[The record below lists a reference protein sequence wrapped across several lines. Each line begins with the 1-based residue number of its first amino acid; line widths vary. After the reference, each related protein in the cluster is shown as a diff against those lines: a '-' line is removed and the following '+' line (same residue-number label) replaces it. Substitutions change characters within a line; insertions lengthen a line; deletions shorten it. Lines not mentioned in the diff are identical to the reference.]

1 MVPLNKRQV
10 LYDILADCGYS
21 DWFVVEPPKQ
31 NPNSIDTKCILFNL
45 IERRKAEGQIPN
57 AWFQDPRRYHAI
69 AELIILAINNS
80 SYAVSDSTAHDLFDI
95 CKSPADRQSSGKI
108 FRPG

>member
-10 LYDILADCGYS
+10 LYDILADYGYS

-31 NPNSIDTKCILFNL
+31 SPNSIDTKCILFNL

-57 AWFQDPRRYHAI
+57 EWFQDPRRYHAI

-80 SYAVSDSTAHDLFDI
+80 SYAVSDSTARDLFDI
-95 CKSPADRQSSGKI
+95 CKSPADRQPLGKI